1 MRLDAGQAPRAGP
14 SRGRSRRVPEN
25 LVIAASTAL
34 YPLAM
39 PHVVVTHWIHPEVA
53 AFLAERATLDA
64 NPSRAT
70 WTRSTL
76 FRRLRDADAVMAFM
90 PDRVDED
97 FLAAAPRLRIVAGA
111 FKGADNVDL
120 TACRR
125 RGVRVTI
132 VEDLLTAPTADLA
145 LALLLA
151 LTRNVLP
158 GDRSVREPGYA
169 GWRPVLYGA
178 GLAGR
183 TVGVLGF
190 GRLGRAIARR
200 LAAFDAVVRFHDP
213 AVRDDARA
221 AALGELLAS
230 SDHLVLAAPLV
241 PATLHVLDAA
251 GLGKLRPGAHLV
263 NVGRGSV
270 VDEEAVAAALASGR
284 LAGYAADVFEF
295 EDLSRDGRPR
305 GIPASLLAFPDR
317 TVFTPHLGSAVDDV
331 RREIALS
338 AARSIVDVL
347 EGHEPRGAI
356 A

>member
-1 MRLDAGQAPRAGP
+1 
-14 SRGRSRRVPEN
+14 
-25 LVIAASTAL
+25 
-34 YPLAM
+34 M
-39 PHVVVTHWIHPEVA
+39 PHVVATHWIHPEVA
-53 AFLAERATLDA
+53 AFLAAHASLDA
-64 NPSRAT
+64 NPTRAT
-70 WTRSTL
+70 WPRSEL
-76 FRRLRDADAVMAFM
+76 FPRLRDADAVMAFM
-90 PDRVDED
+90 PDRIDEE

-111 FKGADNVDL
+111 FKGADNVDVA
-120 TACRR
+120 ACRR

-200 LAAFDAVVRFHDP
+200 LEAFDARVLFHDP
-213 AVRDDARA
+213 AVRDDPRGT
-221 AALGELLAS
+221 ALDELLAAC
-230 SDHLVLAAPLV
+230 DHLVLAAPLV
-241 PATLHVLDAA
+241 PATLHALGAT
-251 GLGKLRPGAHLV
+251 GLSKLRPGAYLV

-284 LAGYAADVFEF
+284 LAGYASDVFEF
-295 EDLSRDGRPR
+295 EDLSRADRPR
-305 GIPASLLAFPDR
+305 GVPAALLAFPDR

-331 RREIALS
+331 RRDISMS
-338 AARSIVDVL
+338 AARSIADAL
-347 EGHEPRGAI
+347 EGREPRGAI